1 MKQKKGAA
9 VMKQLKKFYEG
20 KRVLVTGGAGF
31 IGSHLVEKLVNIGA
45 RVTVLDNFSSGK
57 IHNLKNVIPNVT
69 IIYSDVSLD
78 HVGLKATHN
87 QDMVFHLAALVSVP
101 QSIKYPELCEKINT
115 QGTKNLLNGCVKN
128 RVSTLIFSSSCA
140 IYGNKQGPCSENDSP
155 CPLSPYAQSKL
166 MAENLCVKYSQDF
179 AIKTACLRY
188 FNVFGERQNF
198 NGDYAA
204 VIAKFKYNLENN
216 LPLTIFGDGTQ
227 TRDFIP
233 VDEVVDANLR
243 IGMLQNLNGEVFNI
257 ASGKSI
263 SIIDLIK
270 TLEKEVGKSA
280 PEIKFEGA
288 RSGDITHSVASC
300 EKYKN
305 IIMSAF

>member
-1 MKQKKGAA
+1 
-9 VMKQLKKFYEG
+9 MKQLKKFYEG
-20 KRVLVTGGAGF
+20 KKVLVTGGAGF
-31 IGSHLVEKLVNIGA
+31 IGSHLVEKLVAIGA

-128 RVSTLIFSSSCA
+128 HVKTFIFSSSCA
-140 IYGNKQGPCSENDSP
+140 IYGNKQGPCNENDSP

-166 MAENLCVKYSQDF
+166 AAENLCVKYSQDF
-179 AIKTACLRY
+179 AIKSACLRY
-188 FNVFGERQNF
+188 FNVYGERQNF

-204 VIAKFKYNLENN
+204 VMAKFKYNLENN

-233 VDEVVDANLR
+233 VSEVVDANLR
-243 IGMLQNLNGEVFNI
+243 IGMLQNLKGEIFNI

-270 TLEKEVGKSA
+270 TLEREVGKVA

-288 RSGDITHSVASC
+288 RSGDIVHSVASC

-305 IIMSAF
+305 IISSVI

>member
-1 MKQKKGAA
+1 
-9 VMKQLKKFYEG
+9 MKQLKKFYES
-20 KRVLVTGGAGF
+20 KKVLVTGGAGF
-31 IGSHLVEKLVNIGA
+31 IGSHLVEKLVDIGA

-57 IHNLKNVIPNVT
+57 IHNLKNVVPNVT

-101 QSIKYPELCEKINT
+101 QSIKYPDLCEKINV

-128 RVSTLIFSSSCA
+128 KVGTLILSSSCA
-140 IYGNKQGPCSENDSP
+140 VYGNKQGPCTENDAP

-166 MAENLCVKYSQDF
+166 LAENLCQKYSQDF
-179 AIKTACLRY
+179 SVKTACLRY
-188 FNVFGERQNF
+188 FNVFGDRQNF
-198 NGDYAA
+198 NGDYAT
-204 VIAKFKYNLENN
+204 VIAKFKYNIENN
-216 LPLTIFGDGTQ
+216 LPLTVFGDGTQ

-233 VDEVVDANLR
+233 VSEVVDANLK
-243 IGMLQNLNGEVFNI
+243 IGMLQTLKGEVFNI

-263 SIIDLIK
+263 SIMDLIK
-270 TLEKEVGKSA
+270 MLEKEVGKVA

-288 RSGDITHSVASC
+288 RVGDITHSIASC

-305 IIMSAF
+305 IIRSVI

>member
-1 MKQKKGAA
+1 MIKH
-9 VMKQLKKFYEG
+9 LKKFYEG

-31 IGSHLVEKLVNIGA
+31 IGSHLVEKLVDIGA

-57 IHNLKNVIPNVT
+57 IINLKNVIPNIN
-69 IIYSDVSLD
+69 IIYSDISLD

-87 QDMVFHLAALVSVP
+87 QDIVFHLAALVSIP

-128 RVSTLIFSSSCA
+128 RVGTFVFSSSCA
-140 IYGNKQGPCSENDSP
+140 IYGNKQGPCNENDSP
-155 CPLSPYAQSKL
+155 CPLSPYAHSKL
-166 MAENLCVKYSQDF
+166 MAEKLCLKYSQDF

-198 NGDYAA
+198 NGDYAT

-216 LPLTIFGDGTQ
+216 LPLTVFGDGTQ

-233 VDEVVDANLR
+233 VAEVVDANLR
-243 IGMLQNLNGEVFNI
+243 IGMLQTINGEVFNI

-270 TLEKEVGKSA
+270 TLEKEVGKMA

-288 RSGDITHSVASC
+288 RSGDIVHSVASC
-300 EKYKN
+300 EKYKK
-305 IIMSAF
+305 IVMSAF

>member
-1 MKQKKGAA
+1 MKQI
-9 VMKQLKKFYEG
+9 KKFYEG

-31 IGSHLVEKLVNIGA
+31 IGSHLVEKLVDIGA

-57 IHNLKNVIPNVT
+57 IHNLKNVIPNIT
-69 IIYSDVSLD
+69 IIYSDVSFD
-78 HVGLKATHN
+78 HVGLKATQN
-87 QDMVFHLAALVSVP
+87 QAMVFHLAAMVSVP

-128 RVSTLIFSSSCA
+128 RVGTFIFSSSCA
-140 IYGNKQGPCSENDSP
+140 VYGNRQSPCTESDSP

-166 MAENLCVKYSQDF
+166 LAENLCQKYSQDF

-233 VDEVVDANLR
+233 VNEVVDANLR
-243 IGMLQNLNGEVFNI
+243 IGMQPNLTGEVFNV
-257 ASGKSI
+257 ASGKSV

-270 TLEKEVGKSA
+270 MLEKEVGKKA

-288 RSGDITHSVASC
+288 RVGDITHSVASC

-305 IIMSAF
+305 IIRAVI